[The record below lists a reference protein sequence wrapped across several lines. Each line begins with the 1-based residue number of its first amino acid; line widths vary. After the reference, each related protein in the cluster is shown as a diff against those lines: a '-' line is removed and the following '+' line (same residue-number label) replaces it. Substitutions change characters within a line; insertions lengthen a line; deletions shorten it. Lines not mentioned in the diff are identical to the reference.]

1 MSRFIKDIYLGCS
14 ADAVEKVVQDYLS
27 DNEFHKTEWNGEYI
41 YGKDS
46 VYAPN
51 YRLFDYRYQ
60 NGSLH
65 IEAFLRHGKNGELDL
80 DGWESMRDRKAY
92 LESILCLLQNIV
104 ALMPKESGFS
114 VESILG
120 ETERKAM
127 KRYRIML
134 PIILV
139 LVILFILLPNFFK

>member
-41 YGKDS
+41 WGKDS

-65 IEAFLRHGKNGELDL
+65 IEAFLRHGKSGELDL
-80 DGWESMRDRKAY
+80 DGWEAMRDRKAY
-92 LESILCLLQNIV
+92 LESILGLLQNIA
-104 ALMPKESGFS
+104 ALSGFT

-120 ETERKAM
+120 KTERKAM

-139 LVILFILLPNFFK
+139 LAIILVLLPNLFK

>member
-41 YGKDS
+41 WGKDS

-51 YRLFDYRYQ
+51 YRLFGYRYQ

-65 IEAFLRHGKNGELDL
+65 IEAFLRHGKSGELDL
-80 DGWESMRDRKAY
+80 DGWEAMRDRKAY
-92 LESILCLLQNIV
+92 LESILGLLQNIV
-104 ALMPKESGFS
+104 ALSGFT
-114 VESILG
+114 VEILG
-120 ETERKAM
+120 KTERKAM

-134 PIILV
+134 PVILV
-139 LVILFILLPNFFK
+139 LAILLVLLPNLFK

>member
-41 YGKDS
+41 WGKDS

-65 IEAFLRHGKNGELDL
+65 IEAFLRHGKSGELDL
-80 DGWESMRDRKAY
+80 DGWEAMRDRKAY
-92 LESILCLLQNIV
+92 LESILGLLQNIV
-104 ALMPKESGFS
+104 ALSGFT
-114 VESILG
+114 VEILG
-120 ETERKAM
+120 KTERKAM

-139 LVILFILLPNFFK
+139 LAILLVLLPNLFK

>member
-41 YGKDS
+41 WGKDS

-65 IEAFLRHGKNGELDL
+65 IEAFLRHGKSGELDL
-80 DGWESMRDRKAY
+80 DGWEAMRDRKAY
-92 LESILCLLQNIV
+92 LESILGLLQNIV
-104 ALMPKESGFS
+104 ALSGFT

-120 ETERKAM
+120 KTERKAM

-139 LVILFILLPNFFK
+139 LAIILVLLPNLFK